1 VSVTPLKEAVPVRD
15 LPMVLKPGPPHPFTN
30 QGFAQPGVCFP
41 YPPEV
46 AARLAR
52 TTLAYLLPDD
62 AEAWSELV

>member
-1 VSVTPLKEAVPVRD
+1 VALSPLKEAIPVAD
-15 LPMVLKPGPPHPFTN
+15 LPTILKPGPPHPFTN

-52 TTLAYLLPDD
+52 TKLVGQLPED
-62 AEAWSELV
+62 AAVWSELV